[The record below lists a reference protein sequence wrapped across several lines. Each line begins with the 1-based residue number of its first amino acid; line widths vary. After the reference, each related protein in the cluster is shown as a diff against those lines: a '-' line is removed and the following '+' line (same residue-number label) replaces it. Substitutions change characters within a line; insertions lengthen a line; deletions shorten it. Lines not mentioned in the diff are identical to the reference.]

1 MNFKKRAIE
10 IYGFLLIFV
19 YIKTY
24 SMSIILGITLI
35 LVIIW
40 IAYELWRAP
49 LYDEETMKIIRPTKT
64 LKDLF
69 KKKL

>member
-1 MNFKKRAIE
+1 
-10 IYGFLLIFV
+10 
-19 YIKTY
+19 
-24 SMSIILGITLI
+24 MSIILAIILI
-35 LVIIW
+35 SVVIW

-49 LYDEETMKIIRPTKT
+49 LYDEDTMKIIRPGKT

>member
-24 SMSIILGITLI
+24 IMSIILGITLI
-35 LVIIW
+35 SVVKW

-49 LYDEETMKIIRPTKT
+49 IYDE
-64 LKDLF
+64 
-69 KKKL
+69 

>member
-1 MNFKKRAIE
+1 MIFKKRAIE

-24 SMSIILGITLI
+24 IMSIILGITLI
-35 LVIIW
+35 SVVIW
-40 IAYELWRAP
+40 ISYELWRAP
-49 LYDEETMKIIRPTKT
+49 LYDEATMKIIRPGKT
-64 LKDLF
+64 LKNLF